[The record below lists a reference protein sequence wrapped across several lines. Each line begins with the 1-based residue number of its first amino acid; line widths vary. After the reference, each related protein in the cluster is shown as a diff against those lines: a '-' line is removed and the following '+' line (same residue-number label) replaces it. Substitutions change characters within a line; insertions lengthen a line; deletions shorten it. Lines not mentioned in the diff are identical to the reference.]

1 MSAVPG
7 ELQLRGGASVSLP
20 TCLPASQPFTRADGG
35 NPAQGQHAH
44 PGPVSGQPGTL
55 PTAHTPL
62 TGRLDVSTSVSQ
74 LLKRISGILQVVSTC
89 VVIGACTVLYPRVSC
104 CSDQCLSTQGR
115 GKAGISYYTIR
126 EG

>member
-20 TCLPASQPFTRADGG
+20 TCLPTSRPFTRAHGG

-62 TGRLDVSTSVSQ
+62 TG
-74 LLKRISGILQVVSTC
+74 ILQVVSTC
-89 VVIGACTVLYPRVSC
+89 VVIGACTFLYPRVSC
-104 CSDQCLSTQGR
+104 CSERQVLV
-115 GKAGISYYTIR
+115 TIR
-126 EG
+126 EA